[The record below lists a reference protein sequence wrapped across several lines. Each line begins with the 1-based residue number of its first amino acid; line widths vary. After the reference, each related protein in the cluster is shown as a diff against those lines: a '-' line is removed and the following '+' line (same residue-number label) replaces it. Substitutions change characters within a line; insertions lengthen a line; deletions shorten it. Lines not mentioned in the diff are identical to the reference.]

1 MYTYKDK
8 IKRLR
13 KIKGLSQTEFAKQ
26 TGVSRSYIA
35 QIELGHKTPSLQ
47 YLDNIV
53 KTFNL
58 NKTYWFEDD
67 NKELY
72 MEFLDN
78 NISLLPQYNRVVNN
92 NDTKEILHHID
103 NVVREIRIY
112 YQRLI
117 DIKLMNNKLNN
128 FAIED
133 KLTEFIED
141 FAYTMNKYNNDI
153 FVSKGSSPL
162 YSDIPF
168 TDIKNLNEDERN
180 EYLQKLYSDR
190 QKFEFVF
197 FHYFKVFY
205 DKYMEDWYKSFSK

>member
-58 NKTYWFEDD
+58 NKTYWFED
-67 NKELY
+67 E
-72 MEFLDN
+72 
-78 NISLLPQYNRVVNN
+78 
-92 NDTKEILHHID
+92 EILHHID